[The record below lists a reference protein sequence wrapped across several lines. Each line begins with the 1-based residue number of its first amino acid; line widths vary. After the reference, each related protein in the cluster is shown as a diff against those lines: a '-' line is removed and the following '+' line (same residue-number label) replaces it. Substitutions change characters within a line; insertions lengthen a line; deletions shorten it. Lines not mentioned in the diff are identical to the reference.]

1 MEVELENQALTLE
14 ISMGFLDFILDHH
27 SLLDTLKTF
36 SNSSLAGEILS
47 VASWMMTMMISSV
60 VDLEVEVKEVPRNNS
75 RLKNDEWTHSLI
87 WGDSEDLAVALA
99 FQALALMMMISF
111 LEGEMASLV
120 EEPQSKHR
128 L

>member
-47 VASWMMTMMISSV
+47 VASWMMTMMTSSV
-60 VDLEVEVKEVPRNNS
+60 GDSEVEVREAPRNS
-75 RLKNDEWTHSLI
+75 SLLKNDEWTHSLT
-87 WGDSEDLAVALA
+87 WEDSEDLGVALA
-99 FQALALMMMISF
+99 FQALVLMMMISF

>member
-47 VASWMMTMMISSV
+47 VASWMMTMMTSSV
-60 VDLEVEVKEVPRNNS
+60 VDLEVEVKEVPRNSS
-75 RLKNDEWTHSLI
+75 RLKNDEWTHSLT
-87 WGDSEDLAVALA
+87 WGDLEDLGVALA
-99 FQALALMMMISF
+99 FQVLDLMMMISF

>member
-60 VDLEVEVKEVPRNNS
+60 VDLEVEVKEVPRNSS
-75 RLKNDEWTHSLI
+75 RLKNDEWTHSLT
-87 WGDSEDLAVALA
+87 WGGSEDLGVALA

-111 LEGEMASLV
+111 LEGEMDSLV
-120 EEPQSKHR
+120 EELQSKHQ